1 MIDTIK
7 NSDGYIVSYIEWE
20 IVDSNGKFKTGGEYV
35 YIQNIWIHENFK
47 NVGLIGKMSE
57 KIYEHPYSHKAKW
70 VYWQIVRDIEGNKI
84 IDEEERSYKSK
95 RMSKIFEKEYIF
107 KKVKLKG
114 EQ

>member
-57 KIYEHPYSHKAKW
+57 KIYEHPHSQKAKY
-70 VYWQIVRDIEGNKI
+70 VYWQVIRDIDGEKI
-84 IDEEERSYKSK
+84 IDENVRSCKSE
-95 RMSKIFEKEYIF
+95 RMSKTFDKEYIF
-107 KKVKLKG
+107 RKVKIKG
-114 EQ
+114 E